1 MIGIVQN
8 YAETI
13 SKEFAA
19 QQYPGLRGFLG
30 MD

>member
-1 MIGIVQN
+1 MGITHQ

-19 QQYPGLRGFLG
+19 AQYPGLRGLLG